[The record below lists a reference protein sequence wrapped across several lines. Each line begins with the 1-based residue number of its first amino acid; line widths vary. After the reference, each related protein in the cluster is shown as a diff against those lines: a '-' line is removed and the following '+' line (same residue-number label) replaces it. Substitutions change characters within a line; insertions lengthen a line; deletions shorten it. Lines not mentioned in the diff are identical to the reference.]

1 MATINSYL
9 NFDGNT
15 EEAFTFYKSVF
26 GGEFIMLQR
35 FKDTPDGNKL
45 STEDGEKV
53 MHVSLAIGK
62 GNILMASD
70 FLESMGHKL
79 VKGNNFSLSLN
90 TESKEEADKLFAKLS
105 DGAKI
110 EMPLSDVFWGGYF
123 GMLIDKFGIKW
134 MVSFEKQ

>member
-26 GGEFIMLQR
+26 GGEFIILQR

-45 STEDGEKV
+45 SHEDGEKV

-62 GNILMASD
+62 GNILMATD
-70 FLESMGHKL
+70 FLESMGHTL

-90 TESKEEADKLFAKLS
+90 AESKEEADILFAKLS

-110 EMPLSDVFWGGYF
+110 EMPLSDAFWGGYF
-123 GMLIDKFGIKW
+123 GMLIDKFGIQW